1 MLTTPQVVDWDEDN
15 DHDLLLGDVWGN
27 IWLYSNIG
35 TKNLPVLTDKGP
47 LTADGEI
54 IDVGYFA
61 TPIVAD
67 WNNDNKKDLII
78 GSESEGIRIY
88 INEGTNVVPEFSSY
102 STIDSAHFWGGHPEI
117 VDLNE
122 DGRKDLLVGADGYIY
137 YFENKGTDSSPIFT
151 KGERLL
157 TSDQSE
163 IHVFSRAR
171 VDATDWNNDGRMDL
185 IVGDDDGYISIFLNN
200 GIPTGLEH
208 ISSQPKTFELGQNYP
223 NPFNPITTI
232 SYQLAET
239 GFVKLEIFN
248 ILGEKIKTLASASQ
262 NAGTYAV
269 KWNGTGLEGNA
280 LSSGVYLYRLQV
292 NGKLI
297 QRKMLLTK

>member
-1 MLTTPQVVDWDEDN
+1 MDWDEDG

-27 IWLYSNIG
+27 IYFYSNIG
-35 TKNLPVLTDKGP
+35 TKSNPVLKEGGRI
-47 LTADGEI
+47 TASGEI

-61 TPIVAD
+61 TPVIVD
-67 WNNDNKKDLII
+67 WNNDNKKDLIV

-88 INEGTNVVPEFSSY
+88 INEGTNAVPEFSTY
-102 STIDSAHFWGGHPEI
+102 STIDSAYFWGGHPEV

-151 KGERLL
+151 KGKRLL
-157 TSDQSE
+157 TTDQSE

-171 VDATDWNNDGRMDL
+171 VDAADWNNDGRMDL

-200 GIPTGLEH
+200 GVPTGLGH
-208 ISSQPKTFELGQNYP
+208 ISSQPKTFKLDQNYP
-223 NPFNPITTI
+223 NPFNPVTTI
-232 SYQLAET
+232 SYQLSEA
-239 GFVKLEIFN
+239 GFVQLEIFN
-248 ILGEKIKTLASASQ
+248 ILGEKEKILVSESQ
-262 NAGTYAV
+262 NVGTYSV
-269 KWNGTGLEGNA
+269 NWNGIGTDGNA

-292 NGKLI
+292 NGELI